1 MTLAAGLSFP
11 SKHTLGDCWSYSK
24 SEFLFVLIVYAGA
37 MLSQWISE
45 HPRADDNFT
54 WDLDCFPSN
63 LLNLERLSNPE
74 HSYSCWDAGLYTQDG
89 RPHWIIILDSSLRS
103 PEHSRPPMCG
113 DISFGLKP
121 RVNSDDTMFFF
132 MFKVS
137 VYSDL
142 LSPISKD
149 KDAITLGSSCPLHS
163 HQCRLEAQTDTHTCI
178 HKLCPCF
185 IFLEIM
191 LLFLYRTSRNTWFR
205 YHSYS

>member
-1 MTLAAGLSFP
+1 
-11 SKHTLGDCWSYSK
+11 
-24 SEFLFVLIVYAGA
+24 
-37 MLSQWISE
+37 MLSQRISE
-45 HPRADDNFT
+45 HPRANDNFT

-74 HSYSCWDAGLYTQDG
+74 HSYSCWDAGLYTEDG
-89 RPHWIIILDSSLRS
+89 WPYRIIILDSSLRA
-103 PEHSRPPMCG
+103 PEHSRPPTCG
-113 DISFGLKP
+113 NISFGLKA

-132 MFKVS
+132 VFKVS

-149 KDAITLGSSCPLHS
+149 KDVITLGSSCPLHS
-163 HQCRLEAQTDTHTCI
+163 HQCRLEAQTDTHKCTQMNSVLI
-178 HKLCPCF
+178 SSCF

-191 LLFLYRTSRNTWFR
+191 LLILYRTSRNTWFR